1 MRSSSVLL
9 FVCLLF
15 AGCFA
20 GCDDN
25 KSTPTTP
32 TPAPAPAPAPTP
44 TPTPPPP
51 APTPTTATL
60 TGVTKNSNGQ
70 LIGFVTVRI
79 VDGADQGKTT
89 ISDAFTGGY
98 RFEGLT
104 AGNVTF
110 SATGDGFV
118 EDRRSLTLVN
128 GNNTQD
134 FTLAAAPPPSIE
146 IRAQQLNASPA
157 GAEFGFEA
165 VSTTSFSRYDWD
177 FGDGGA
183 SSNARSTEQ
192 HMYLVPGEYGVRVS
206 AVPSNNGPRVTATL
220 KITVIF

>member
-51 APTPTTATL
+51 APTTATL

-79 VDGADQGKTT
+79 LDGADQGKTSV
-89 ISDAFTGGY
+89 SDAFTGGY

-104 AGNVTF
+104 AGSVTL
-110 SATGDGFV
+110 SATGDGFL
-118 EDRRSLTLVN
+118 EDKRSIQLVN
-128 GNNTQD
+128 GTNTQD
-134 FTLAAAPPPSIE
+134 FTLATAPPPSIE
-146 IRAQQLNASPA
+146 IKAQQLTANPSS
-157 GAEFGFEA
+157 AEWGFEA
-165 VSTTSFSRYDWD
+165 VSSASFKSYDWD

-183 SSNARSTEQ
+183 VSNGRAREQ
-192 HMYLVPGEYGVRVS
+192 HQYLIPGIYGVGVS
-206 AVPSNNGPRVTATL
+206 AVPTNGGARVTATL
-220 KITVIF
+220 LITVTF

>member
-1 MRSSSVLL
+1 MRSSCVLIL
-9 FVCLLF
+9 LCLM
-15 AGCFA
+15 FA

-25 KSTPTTP
+25 KSTSP

-44 TPTPPPP
+44 APTPTPPP

-60 TGVTKNSNGQ
+60 SGVTKNNNGQ

-79 VDGADQGKTT
+79 VDGPDQGKTSM
-89 ISDAFTGGY
+89 SDPFTAAY

-104 AGNVTF
+104 AGNYNF
-110 SATGDGFV
+110 SATGEGFV
-118 EDRRSLTLVN
+118 EDKRNINLVN

-134 FTLAAAPPPSIE
+134 FTLDIAPPPSIE
-146 IRAQQLNASPA
+146 IRAQQLNATPG

-165 VSTTSFSRYDWD
+165 VSNTSFKSYDWS

-183 SSNARSTEQ
+183 ISNGRAREQ
-192 HMYLVPGEYGVRVS
+192 HMYLAPGDYGVGVS
-206 AVPSNNGPRVTATL
+206 AVPANGGPRVTATL
-220 KITVIF
+220 KVEVRF